1 MWIIPKTLSAFVQDT
16 EGLNLDLDER
26 AWMLE
31 QSAMWR
37 SKPSFK
43 QTWLRR
49 LKKDEWMTRLS
60 TRILKPSL
68 HESFEE
74 KYTGSLED
82 IPVSRSVA
90 RGSEKEKKTQ
100 DTCGP
105 ISESMSG
112 QLDLFGAFSKMS
124 EVTPRWGYGESCPI
138 WKKMV
143 TERSGDCTQRRKQA
157 RLTNASDASSWP
169 TPLEDDS
176 SNVNPNAKRRTSLV
190 KEVRSNWVT
199 PNSRD
204 WKDSVTKLAK
214 DRKDGKKRNDQLPRQ
229 IAEQNWPTPRAGNPG
244 SRKPGTGGKIL
255 AEEAKKSWST
265 PQSRDHLSAEPKEKW
280 EARAKLQAEKGVNLH
295 LPLNTQCHHIM
306 EEQHAG
312 PPAPEKSSTSGKN
325 HGSPKLN
332 PNWVEQLM
340 GLPVG
345 WTQLPTAWTDYASSE
360 TALSPKP
367 QK

>member
-1 MWIIPKTLSAFVQDT
+1 
-16 EGLNLDLDER
+16 
-26 AWMLE
+26 
-31 QSAMWR
+31 
-37 SKPSFK
+37 
-43 QTWLRR
+43 
-49 LKKDEWMTRLS
+49 
-60 TRILKPSL
+60 
-68 HESFEE
+68 
-74 KYTGSLED
+74 
-82 IPVSRSVA
+82 
-90 RGSEKEKKTQ
+90 
-100 DTCGP
+100 
-105 ISESMSG
+105 MSG

-143 TERSGDCTQRRKQA
+143 TERSGDCSARRKQA
-157 RLTNASDASSWP
+157 RLTNASDASSLGGWA
-169 TPLEDDS
+169 TPVAMNDGIYVDNS
-176 SNVNPNAKRRTSLV
+176 PNKSKRHSQG
-190 KEVRSNWVT
+190 
-199 PNSRD
+199 
-204 WKDSVTKLAK
+204 LAT
-214 DRKDGKKRNDQLPRQ
+214 Q
-229 IAEQNWPTPRAGNPG
+229 ASQNWPTPRAGNPG

-306 EEQHAG
+306 EEQHNG

-325 HGSPKLN
+325 LGSPKLN

-345 WTQLPTAWTDYASSE
+345 WTQLPTEWTDSASSE